1 MFDTNNLVD
10 NKELAAQMEILKS
23 RNSIVN
29 SNAFINGLLKAH
41 FLLPAPISCPSSQ
54 VSRSPEV
61 HESENIRIIIKK
73 KDTVMAFPFYSD
85 TSNNH
90 YMMVFTDWDEL
101 RQWPAF
107 QPDQKTLVHTYS
119 DICQMFEEQPDMYSG
134 FAINPFGRN
143 LVITRKT
150 ISKIRSRLQDAA
162 GVSFRPPK
170 RDDRIFLAE
179 PKIFPL
185 DLAVPLRKCM
195 RSRPD
200 VMTAYLLL
208 MIRGGKQSYL
218 AVINCTGDYTELFDI
233 LRDLSLPYLKT
244 GQLIRFEPA
253 NSILGQQAIQD
264 RIPFFAKWEK

>member
-1 MFDTNNLVD
+1 MFDTTNLVD

-41 FLLPAPISCPSSQ
+41 FLLPAQISCPLAQ
-54 VSRSPEV
+54 VSRTPEV
-61 HESENIRIIIKK
+61 HESENIRIIVKK

-85 TSNNH
+85 NSNNH

-101 RQWPAF
+101 RQWSAF
-107 QPDQKTLVHTYS
+107 QPDQKTAVHTYS
-119 DICQMFEEQPDMYSG
+119 DICKMFEEQPDIYSG

-150 ISKIRSRLQDAA
+150 ISRITGRLQEAA
-162 GVSFRPPK
+162 GVSARPPK

-185 DLAVPLRKCM
+185 DLAVSLIKGM
-195 RSRPD
+195 RNRSD

-208 MIRGGKQSYL
+208 MIRDGKQSYL
-218 AVINCTGDYTELFDI
+218 VVINCSGDFTELFDI
-233 LRDLSLPYLKT
+233 LRDLSMPYLKT
-244 GQLIRFEPA
+244 GQSISFEPA
-253 NSILGQQAIQD
+253 NSIIGQQAIHG
-264 RIPFFAKWEK
+264 RIPFFAKWKK